1 MFSRTL
7 GVSVAFSESFIQFLW
22 KCLSVSLVTQWL
34 LTELIPSGVG
44 LLKLAFKPSL

>member
-22 KCLSVSLVTQWL
+22 KCLSVSLVTQVEM
-34 LTELIPSGVG
+34 ELAVN
-44 LLKLAFKPSL
+44 